1 MEKEQTTM
9 QKEVIDPLPLGTE
22 KERQEAS
29 SSEEISSDKDQL
41 ADDSDDSSYEP
52 SQWELGR
59 EPDRD
64 LRFQFVY

>member
-1 MEKEQTTM
+1 M

-52 SQWELGR
+52 SQ
-59 EPDRD
+59 
-64 LRFQFVY
+64 